1 MFTKLHVIF
10 GMIATSPRNQA
21 LPQALAMCVN
31 RAAGAFGYPKN
42 AAPLA
47 DAAFYATANTP

>member
-10 GMIATSPRNQA
+10 GMIATSPRN
-21 LPQALAMCVN
+21 QALAMCVN

>member
-1 MFTKLHVIF
+1 MITKLHVIF

>member
-10 GMIATSPRNQA
+10 GMIATAPRNRI
-21 LPQALAMCVN
+21 LPQALVMCVN
-31 RAAGAFGYPKN
+31 RAPGAFGYPKN